1 MLMNFPFHDGN
12 MPAISLVTATFN
24 WVLFDSLVRGML
36 KRNVSAPVFIYLYLF
51 FFKNGKINTGFF
63 GFLPW

>member
-1 MLMNFPFHDGN
+1 MLMNFPFHDRN

-51 FFKNGKINTGFF
+51 FLKMVK
-63 GFLPW
+63 